1 MSQTN
6 KGVLNDTVEA
16 DSQFKQITYNGIA
29 LIEHVPT
36 KYINISKAFRDNGK
50 RWYKYKQT
58 QQWKEIEKVAENK
71 FKTGCWKVGANS
83 PPPQNDIYFDV
94 DTGKNEF
101 RGIYIHPKLVH
112 FVCQYVSVDYAFKV
126 AELMDSINDN
136 VHIQLEKQQLADTP
150 EHAEPIFKSVVRTY
164 CQPVCEHY
172 SCDEMNSRFP
182 FDKEFDREDLSK
194 YRTSGFN
201 KESLRQYIKEY
212 PYAVFGNP
220 ELKEACIKFK
230 LIEVD

>member
-1 MSQTN
+1 MNQSN
-6 KGVLNDTVEA
+6 KGILNDTVEA

-29 LIEHVPT
+29 LIEHVST

-83 PPPQNDIYFDV
+83 PPPQNGIYFDV

-126 AELMDSINDN
+126 AELMDSINDQ
-136 VHIQLEKQQLADTP
+136 VHSTMEKQHLPDTP
-150 EHAEPIFKSVVRTY
+150 TNAQPIFEQTIEQHRFVSDVENSQCWGVR
-164 CQPVCEHY
+164 EH
-172 SCDEMNSRFP
+172 
-182 FDKEFDREDLSK
+182 DKYDYLDSWDK
-194 YRTSGFN
+194 D
-201 KESLRQYIKEY
+201 YIKQIWSS
-212 PYAVFGNP
+212 FKQSLKTKLDLTLD
-220 ELKEACIKFK
+220 ELKRDYPQ
-230 LIEVD
+230 LLN